1 MARKDKAVK
10 FCLALLKQPLHRRGN
25 YPVAGEDR
33 EVLRGLA
40 KDGGGDGR
48 GGGLETDRDK
58 DDLLFGL
65 CGDLDGLVDPLHDP
79 HVTAAGL

>member
-10 FCLALLKQPLHRRGN
+10 FCLALLKQPFHRRGN

-33 EVLRGLA
+33 EVPRGPA
-40 KDGGGDGR
+40 KNGGGGGR

-58 DDLLFGL
+58 DNLLIGL